1 MREIEQENLADKF
14 GKLFNTI
21 KNSGE
26 KISQALQE
34 NDVDTH
40 TFNSIERETLNFNL
54 LENDVKNIHK
64 KLEIDNYSVLGS
76 SLILDNEKNLM
87 EIKTYSQKGEKSFV
101 NTVSAKVKKVINI
114 PDEILDE
121 IESKG
126 RVEISLK
133 FDD

>member
-14 GKLFNTI
+14 GQLFNTM
-21 KNSGE
+21 KNAGE

-34 NDVDTH
+34 NDIDTH
-40 TFNSIERETLNFNL
+40 NFNSIEKETLNFDL

-64 KLEIDNYSVLGS
+64 KLEIDDYSVLGS
-76 SLILDNEKNLM
+76 SLILDNEKDLM

-101 NTVSAKVKKVINI
+101 NTVSPKVKKVSNI
-114 PDEILDE
+114 PADILDE
-121 IESKG
+121 MKNNS
-126 RVEISLK
+126 RVQISFK